1 LPRALDARG
10 LRLAVVLALAALWI
24 GAAFYLW
31 RGDVPGDL
39 DLPRIDEDEHF
50 TDAELRRADRFELF
64 HRVNFLLSQVALFAV
79 LALYAWRG
87 ARFARESAAGRIGT
101 GMLLGMLGLAIVWLV
116 QIPFGVAG
124 HWWDRRH
131 GVSETGYVD
140 WAVGNYFTLGFAFL
154 FISFAILI
162 VMALA
167 ALARNYWWALGAP
180 AFVGLAVLFAFVM
193 PYLVPDLH
201 PLRDPD
207 LAADARR
214 LAEAQ
219 GVSDIPVRVQA
230 VGDVTSAPNAGA
242 AGLGPSRRVILW
254 DTLLDGRFGRDEIGF
269 VLAHEF
275 AHHSRGHIWELLGWY
290 ALFALPGVF
299 LIARATRRRGGVYEP
314 SAIPLAL
321 FVLVA
326 LQLLA
331 LPAQNAISRH
341 LEEEADWV
349 ALETT
354 RDPDGARALLRR
366 FTTAGLA
373 EPSPPAWSYFL
384 IDDHPSIAERIAMA
398 EAWEA
403 RRMAP

>member
-1 LPRALDARG
+1 MRKALEARSLRVG
-10 LRLAVVLALAALWI
+10 LVLALAALWV

-31 RGDVPGDL
+31 RGDVPANL
-39 DLPRIDEDEHF
+39 DLPRVDEDDYF
-50 TDAELRRADRFELF
+50 TDAELRRAGRYELF
-64 HRVNFLLSQVALFAV
+64 LRINFVLSQIALLGA

-87 ARFARESAAGRIGT
+87 ARFARESAAGRVGT

-116 QIPFGVAG
+116 QIPFGVAA
-124 HWWDRRH
+124 HWWGRRH
-131 GVSETGYVD
+131 DVSETGYLD
-140 WAVGNYFTLGFAFL
+140 WAVANYFTLGFAFL

-167 ALARNYWWALGAP
+167 GLTRSYWWALGAP
-180 AFVGLAVLFAFVM
+180 VFIGLAMLFAFVV
-193 PYLVPDLH
+193 PYLAPDLH
-201 PLRDPD
+201 PLRDPE

-230 VGDVTSAPNAGA
+230 VSDVTSAPNAGA

-254 DTLLDGRFGRDEIGF
+254 DTLLDGRFGPDEIRF

-290 ALFALPGVF
+290 ALFAVPGVF
-299 LIARATRRRGGVYEP
+299 LIAQATRRRGGVYEP
-314 SAIPLAL
+314 TAIPLAL

-331 LPAQNAISRH
+331 LPVLNAIGRH
-341 LEEEADWV
+341 VEAEADWI

-354 RDPDGARALLRR
+354 QDPEGARALLRR

-373 EPSPPAWSYFL
+373 EPNPPAWSYL
-384 IDDHPSIAERIAMA
+384 LMDNHPSIAERIAMV
-398 EAWEA
+398 EAWETRRPA
-403 RRMAP
+403 R

>member
-1 LPRALDARG
+1 MPRALDARI
-10 LRLAVVLALAALWI
+10 LRLAVVLALAAAWFA
-24 GAAFYLW
+24 AAFYLW
-31 RGDVPGDL
+31 RGDVPGNL
-39 DLPRIDEDEHF
+39 DLPRVDEDDYF
-50 TDAELRRADRFELF
+50 TDAQLRRADRYELF
-64 HRVNFLLSQVALFAV
+64 HRINFLVSQIALVAA
-79 LALYAWRG
+79 LAFYAWRG

-116 QIPFGVAG
+116 QVPFGVAA

-131 GVSETGYVD
+131 EVTETGYVE
-140 WAVGNYFTLGFAFL
+140 WAFTNYFGLGFAFL

-167 ALARNYWWALGAP
+167 RLARNYWWALGAP
-180 AFVGLAVLFAFVM
+180 VFIGLAVLFAFSM

-207 LAADARR
+207 LVADARQ
-214 LAEAQ
+214 LAQAQ
-219 GVSDIPVRVQA
+219 GVSDVAVRVQA

-242 AGLGPSRRVILW
+242 AGVGPSRRVILW
-254 DTLLDGRFGRDEIGF
+254 DTLLDGRFGRDEIRF

-290 ALFALPGVF
+290 ALFAVPGVF
-299 LIARATRRRGGVYEP
+299 VIARATRRRGGLYEP
-314 SAIPLAL
+314 TAVPLAL

-326 LQLLA
+326 LQFLA
-331 LPAQNAISRH
+331 LPVQNAIGRH
-341 LEEEADWV
+341 VEEEADWV

-354 RDPDGARALLRR
+354 RDADGARALLRR
-366 FTTAGLA
+366 FTIAGLA
-373 EPSPPAWSYFL
+373 EPNPPAWSYFL
-384 IDDHPSIAERIAMA
+384 MEDHPSIAERIAMA

-403 RRMAP
+403 RSTAK

>member
-1 LPRALDARG
+1 LPRAFEARR
-10 LRLAVVLALAALWI
+10 LRLVVGLALAAGWI
-24 GAAFYLW
+24 VAAYYLW
-31 RGDVPGDL
+31 QDDVPGNL
-39 DLPRIDEDEHF
+39 DLPRVDEDEYF
-50 TDAELRRADRFELF
+50 SETELERAGEYDLF
-64 HRVNFLLSQVALFAV
+64 HRINFVLSQVALLAA

-101 GMLLGMLGLAIVWLV
+101 GMLLGMLGLAIVWLA
-116 QIPFGVAG
+116 QIPFGLAA

-131 GVSETGYVD
+131 DVSETPYLD
-140 WAVGNYFTLGFAFL
+140 WAVATYFTLGFAFL

-167 ALARNYWWALGAP
+167 GLARNYWWALGAP

-193 PYLVPDLH
+193 PYLAPDLH
-201 PLRDPD
+201 PIRDSQ
-207 LAADARR
+207 LAADARE

-219 GVSDIPVRVQA
+219 GVEDIPVRVQA
-230 VGDVTSAPNAGA
+230 VSDVTSAPNAGA
-242 AGLGPSRRVILW
+242 GGIGPSRRVILW
-254 DTLLDGRFGRDEIGF
+254 DTLLDGRFGRDEIRF

-275 AHHSRGHIWELLGWY
+275 AHHSRDHIWELLGWY
-290 ALFALPGVF
+290 ALFAVPGAF
-299 LIARATRRRGGVYEP
+299 LIARATRRRGGVYKP

-331 LPAQNAISRH
+331 LPVQNAISRH
-341 LEEEADWV
+341 IEAEADWI

-354 RDPDGARALLRR
+354 ADPDGARALLRR

-373 EPSPPAWSYFL
+373 EPTPPAWSYFL
-384 IDDHPSIAERIAMA
+384 MEDHPSIAERLAMT
-398 EAWEA
+398 EAWDE
-403 RRMAP
+403 RR

>member
-1 LPRALDARG
+1 LRKALEARS
-10 LRLAVVLALAALWI
+10 LRVALVLALAALWI
-24 GAAFYLW
+24 AAAFYLW
-31 RGDVPGDL
+31 RGDVPGNL
-39 DLPRIDEDEHF
+39 DLPRVDEDDYF
-50 TDAELRRADRFELF
+50 TDAELRRADRYELF
-64 HRVNFLLSQVALFAV
+64 LRINFVLSQVALLGA

-87 ARFARESAAGRIGT
+87 ARFARESAAGRVGT

-116 QIPFGVAG
+116 QIPFGVAA

-131 GVSETGYVD
+131 DVSETGYLE
-140 WAVGNYFTLGFAFL
+140 WAVANYFTLGFAFL

-167 ALARNYWWALGAP
+167 GLTRSYWWALGAP
-180 AFVGLAVLFAFVM
+180 VFIGLAVLFAFVV
-193 PYLVPDLH
+193 PYLAPDLH
-201 PLRDPD
+201 PLRDPE

-219 GVSDIPVRVQA
+219 GVSDIPVRVQT
-230 VGDVTSAPNAGA
+230 VSDVTSAPNAGA

-254 DTLLDGRFGRDEIGF
+254 DTLLDGRFGPDEIRF

-275 AHHSRGHIWELLGWY
+275 AHHSRGHVWELLGWY
-290 ALFALPGVF
+290 ALFAVPGVF

-314 SAIPLAL
+314 TAIPLAL

-331 LPAQNAISRH
+331 LPLLNAIVRH
-341 LEEEADWV
+341 VEAEADWI

-354 RDPDGARALLRR
+354 QDPDGARALLRR

-373 EPSPPAWSYFL
+373 EPNPPAWSYIL
-384 IDDHPSIAERIAMA
+384 MDNHPSIAERIAMV

-403 RRMAP
+403 RRPAR